1 MCFFEGGEL
10 ILPNSSVLVI
20 GAGIAGITVAQRL
33 VENNIKVYLIE
44 KESSKLIKYLFDLL
58 NYKAKNFKKIFLSI
72 VSENVPFK
80 AKN

>member
-44 KESSKLIKYLFDLL
+44 KESYIGGQ
-58 NYKAKNFKKIFLSI
+58 ALSYGCKG
-72 VSENVPFK
+72 VESCNECSVCLCRGK
-80 AKN
+80 

>member
-1 MCFFEGGEL
+1 LRRKL

-44 KESSKLIKYLFDLL
+44 KDASKLIKYLFDLL
-58 NYKAKNFKKIFLSI
+58 NYKAKNFKKIFLDI
-72 VSENVPFK
+72 
-80 AKN
+80 